1 MSNLAEKFAINC
13 KSDTPAK
20 SSQYGGKA
28 QAKGHVTAMLDD
40 VRSAHF
46 AAKHRIQRYL
56 NSNDARLAAADLA
69 PSRHET
75 AASESPAP
83 PLLHPRCTYGPGQ
96 PGTSQRSPLTAAGAW
111 SVV

>member
-1 MSNLAEKFAINC
+1 MSDLAEKFAINC
-13 KSDTPAK
+13 NPSLAAKPTPYA
-20 SSQYGGKA
+20 GKG
-28 QAKGHVTAMLDD
+28 QAKGHVRAMLDD

-83 PLLHPRCTYGPGQ
+83 LSCIR
-96 PGTSQRSPLTAAGAW
+96 AGRMGRDNPAQ
-111 SVV
+111 VREAR

>member
-20 SSQYGGKA
+20 SSRYGGRA
-28 QAKGHVTAMLDD
+28 QAMGHVRAMLDD

-83 PLLHPRCTYGPGQ
+83 LSCIR
-96 PGTSQRSPLTAAGAW
+96 AGRMGRDNPAQ
-111 SVV
+111 VREAR

>member
-1 MSNLAEKFAINC
+1 MSDLAEKFAVNC

-83 PLLHPRCTYGPGQ
+83 LSCIR
-96 PGTSQRSPLTAAGAW
+96 AGRMGRDNPAQ
-111 SVV
+111 VREAR